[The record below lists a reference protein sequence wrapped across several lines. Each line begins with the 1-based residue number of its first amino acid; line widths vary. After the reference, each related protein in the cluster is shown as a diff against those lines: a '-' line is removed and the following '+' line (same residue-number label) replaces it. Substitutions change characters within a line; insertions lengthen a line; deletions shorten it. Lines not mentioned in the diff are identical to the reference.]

1 MEVGKSL
8 IFVVKM
14 EVELVL
20 RFLSAGAFSVIITM
34 DWVVPQLLEFLE
46 KVTAGKILVLV
57 VEVEVEVKPVQ
68 RSLSAGVS
76 SVIVSMDS
84 VLLSLPKLDRTVGM
98 ALQVVVTVGMFSMS
112 GSLSLEVHLHFQP
125 QLPQVP
131 GYSLP
136 QDLDPRTSSL
146 QLSQLV
152 ANSPLRDLNLCS
164 LDWGSLPQ
172 RAWLLLPASGRDRV
186 PLSPPRI
193 WLGMEGG
200 DILCRSGGRRCS
212 GWQT

>member
-8 IFVVKM
+8 VFVVKM

-57 VEVEVEVKPVQ
+57 VEVEVKPVQ

-84 VLLSLPKLDRTVGM
+84 VLLSLPKLDRSVGM
-98 ALQVVVTVGMFSMS
+98 ALRVVVTVGMFSMS

-146 QLSQLV
+146 QPSQPV
-152 ANSPLRDLNLCS
+152 ANFPLRYLYLCS

-172 RAWLLLPASGRDRV
+172 RAWVPLHVSERDRV
-186 PLSPPRI
+186 RLSLPRI
-193 WLGMEGG
+193 WLSMGDG

-212 GWQT
+212 GLRT